1 MTSSLQDLFDA
12 FLNGDCPPEAFLSE
26 LSAYCN
32 ATRDSSWEVLSLLD
46 QYHRRG
52 KLSADHFRAFR
63 RRIELHALGI
73 AEPAVAAAPV
83 ESIAAIAP
91 IAPVADVTPAASAHD
106 EDEVRKLRAALEVER
121 ERSQRYR
128 RRIETLSEYGRQ
140 HRSTS
145 RSCAMVVAPDAPVP
159 SELVASAPAQTG
171 AGRGKALVAAWLAQ
185 HRRLQ
190 HPRAW
195 TSAAVLIAAV
205 TVISGSSSNLGQAS
219 RATGVA
225 ITPVVF
231 EPAPQLPAAIMEPR
245 TISLAS
251 EKFVVLPGS
260 STATIQVD
268 RTGEVGDAATFKWW
282 TQSAGAKSG
291 RDYIG
296 KSQIAQFEAGQTS
309 IQLPVRILANPNR
322 KHTEM
327 FYVVIGEPGDEA
339 TLIPNSRAAVFIMR
353 AH

>member
-1 MTSSLQDLFDA
+1 VTSSLQDLLDA

-32 ATRDSSWEVLSLLD
+32 ATPDSSWEVLALLD

-63 RRIELHALGI
+63 RKIEFHALGI
-73 AEPAVAAAPV
+73 AEPAQAPTP
-83 ESIAAIAP
+83 AAIAAP
-91 IAPVADVTPAASAHD
+91 QVAEVAPVVETAAPASTQD
-106 EDEVRKLRAALEVER
+106 EDEVQRLRAALEVER

-128 RRIETLSEYGRQ
+128 HRIATLSEYGRQ

-145 RSCAMVVAPDAPVP
+145 RSRAMAVAPARV
-159 SELVASAPAQTG
+159 T
-171 AGRGKALVAAWLAQ
+171 AGRGKALVAAWMAQ

-195 TSAAVLIAAV
+195 TSAAVLIAAA

-219 RATGVA
+219 KATGVA
-225 ITPVVF
+225 TTPVIF
-231 EPAPQLPAAIMEPR
+231 EPAPQLPSAITEPR

-251 EKFVVLPGS
+251 EKFVVMPRS

-268 RTGEVGDAATFKWW
+268 RTGEAGDAATFKWW

-296 KSQIAQFEAGQTS
+296 KSQIAQFAAGETS

-339 TLIPNSRAAVFIMR
+339 TLIPKSRAAVFIMR
-353 AH
+353 AL